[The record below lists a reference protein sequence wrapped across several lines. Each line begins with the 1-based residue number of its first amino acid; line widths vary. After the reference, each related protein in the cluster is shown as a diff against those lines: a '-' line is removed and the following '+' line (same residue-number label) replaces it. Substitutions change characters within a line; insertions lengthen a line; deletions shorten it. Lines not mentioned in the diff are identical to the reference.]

1 MAGIQKKQLFVGF
14 STDGRR
20 VTSSTLYDEDL
31 IKQDLRNHFFTR
43 KGERVMLPDFGS
55 IIWDLLFEPFTDGVI
70 DDIREDALEIIN
82 QEPRVQ
88 LQDLQVTEFDF
99 GVRLEIKL
107 LYTPFDAVGTLE
119 LDFDRKLLE
128 RGNT

>member
-20 VTSSTLYDEDL
+20 ASDSTIYDVEL
-31 IKQDLRNHFFTR
+31 VKQDLRNHFFTR
-43 KGERVMLPDFGS
+43 KGERVMLPEFGS
-55 IIWDLLFEPFTDGVI
+55 IIWDLLFEPFDDGVVE
-70 DDIREDALEIIN
+70 DIREDAVDIIN

-88 LQDLQVTEFDF
+88 LQNINIIEFDY
-99 GVRLEIKL
+99 GVRLEAEL
-107 LYTPFDAVGTLE
+107 LYQPFDSVGTLA
-119 LDFDRKLLE
+119 LDFDRRLLE